1 MEQNK
6 ASTQRQNEDGE
17 QYIETNRRSAR
28 RERLDEQ
35 IKEAMR
41 QIAQEEVGRGIETAF
56 LRQLGYFDPE
66 GKDAT
71 FRDMVDTYRRRRDAQ
86 GWRRGIIGAIIAMVT
101 GSAFGAFVWPS
112 LQKIL
117 RLPP

>member
-6 ASTQRQNEDGE
+6 ASTPRQNEDGE

-28 RERLDEQ
+28 RERLDEK
-35 IKEAMR
+35 INEAIR
-41 QIAQEEVGRGIETAF
+41 HAVQEEVGRAIEAAF
-56 LRQLGYFDPE
+56 FRQFGRFDPE
-66 GKDAT
+66 GQDT
-71 FRDMVDTYRRRRDAQ
+71 TLRDMVEAYRRRRDAQ
-86 GWRRGIIGAIIAMVT
+86 GWRRGIIGAIIAMVA
-101 GSAFGAFVWPS
+101 GSAFGAFVWPN

>member
-6 ASTQRQNEDGE
+6 ASTPRQNEDGE

-41 QIAQEEVGRGIETAF
+41 QIAQEEVGRAIEY
-56 LRQLGYFDPE
+56 GP
-66 GKDAT
+66 
-71 FRDMVDTYRRRRDAQ
+71 
-86 GWRRGIIGAIIAMVT
+86 I
-101 GSAFGAFVWPS
+101 
-112 LQKIL
+112 
-117 RLPP
+117 